1 MAIEFVAATA
11 TPGAT
16 ASVIVPARLAGDLI
30 VIFALRTSSQL
41 DLGTPSGYT
50 SLYEGTSARLI
61 YRFAPS
67 DGGESTVTVSNAQ
80 RSVTAIYRG
89 VNTDTPF
96 QNVSG
101 AGRLARTVFSIG
113 SMPGTDPAMAKVVSM
128 FASGGTTSILS
139 DPPFAGFTT
148 RAYDVSGWAGDLD
161 ASEFA
166 GASSDT
172 FTSTICAHSRFGLVP
187 AEGDAP
193 ERQRSRLI
201 LTPW

>member
-1 MAIEFVAATA
+1 MSIEFVAAVA

-16 ASVIVPARLAGDLI
+16 VSVIVPARLAGDLI

-50 SLYEGTSARLI
+50 SLYAGTSARLI

-67 DGGESTVTVSNAQ
+67 DGDESTVTVSDGQ

-101 AGRLARTVFSIG
+101 LGRLSRTVFSVG
-113 SMPGTDPAMAKVVSM
+113 TMPATDPAMAKVVSM
-128 FASGGTTSILS
+128 FASGATTSILS
-139 DPPFAGFTT
+139 DPPLAGFTT
-148 RAYDVSGWAGDLD
+148 RAYGVSGWVGDLD

-166 GASSDT
+166 GVSSDT
-172 FTSTICAHSRFGLVP
+172 FTSTICGAARFGLVP

-193 ERQRSRLI
+193 VRRRSPLM

>member
-1 MAIEFVAATA
+1 MAIEFVAAVA

-30 VIFALRTSSQL
+30 VIFALRASSVL
-41 DLGTPSGYT
+41 ALGTPSGYT
-50 SLYEGTSARLI
+50 SLDATSATNLI

-67 DGGESTVTVSNAQ
+67 DGDESTVTVSSAQ

-96 QNVSG
+96 QNQSAV
-101 AGRLARTVFSIG
+101 GRLARTVFSIG
-113 SMPGTDPAMAKVVSM
+113 SMPATDPAMARVVSM
-128 FASGGTTSILS
+128 FASGTTTSILS
-139 DPPFAGFTT
+139 DPPIAGFTT
-148 RAYDVSGWAGDLD
+148 RAYGASGWVGELA

-172 FTSTICAHSRFGLVP
+172 FTSSICAFARFGLVA
-187 AEGDAP
+187 AEGGAP
-193 ERQRSRLI
+193 SRRRSPLL

>member
-1 MAIEFVAATA
+1 MAIEFVAAAA
-11 TPGAT
+11 TSGA
-16 ASVIVPARLAGDLI
+16 AAIVPARLAGDLI

-41 DLGTPSGYT
+41 GLGTPSGYT
-50 SLYEGTSARLI
+50 SLYAGTSARLI
-61 YRFAPS
+61 YSFAPS
-67 DGGESTVTVSNAQ
+67 DGDEGTVTVSNAQ

-101 AGRLARTVFSIG
+101 GRGVRTVFSVD
-113 SMPGTDPAMAKVVSM
+113 SMPATDPATAKVVSV
-128 FASGGTTSILS
+128 FASGATTSLLS
-139 DPPFAGFTT
+139 DPPLAGFTT
-148 RAYDVSGWAGDLD
+148 RAYDVSGWVGDLD

-172 FTSTICAHSRFGLVP
+172 FAPTFCGFAQFGLVP
-187 AEGDAP
+187 AEGGAP
-193 ERQRSRLI
+193 SRRRSPLM

>member
-16 ASVIVPARLAGDLI
+16 SLVTVPARLAGDLI
-30 VIFALRTSSQL
+30 VIFALRTSAQL
-41 DLGTPSGYT
+41 ALGIPSGYT

-61 YRFAPS
+61 YSFAPS
-67 DGGESTVTVSNAQ
+67 DGGASTVTVSNAQ

-89 VNTDTPF
+89 VSSDTPF

-101 AGRLARTVFSIG
+101 AGRLSRTVFSLG
-113 SMPGTDPAMAKVVSM
+113 SMPGTDPATAKVVSM
-128 FASGGTTSILS
+128 FASALTTSILS

-148 RAYDVSGWAGDLD
+148 RAYDDNGWVGDLD

-166 GASSDT
+166 GASSGT
-172 FTSTICAHSRFGLVP
+172 FSSTICAYSQFGLVP

-201 LTPW
+201 MTPW